1 MTNSLVCLW
10 NLDFFVFRRS
20 AEADPGLV
28 DQVEAKAHT
37 ISEKA
42 HQVIS
47 AKVSLAGDVKE
58 AVIDKT
64 IAGVEGVKE
73 ILAGTYFTS
82 KILQTI

>member
-1 MTNSLVCLW
+1 M
-10 NLDFFVFRRS
+10 
-20 AEADPGLV
+20 

-82 KILQTI
+82 KKSKMEFLEISGTRPMCTIQ

>member
-1 MTNSLVCLW
+1 M
-10 NLDFFVFRRS
+10 
-20 AEADPGLV
+20 

-37 ISEKA
+37 ISEAA

-73 ILAGTYFTS
+73 ILAGTYFTP

>member
-1 MTNSLVCLW
+1 M
-10 NLDFFVFRRS
+10 
-20 AEADPGLV
+20 

-37 ISEKA
+37 ISEAA

-64 IAGVEGVKE
+64 VAGVEGVKE
-73 ILAGTYFTS
+73 ILAGTYLTRVRYFSSDLASAMTVS
-82 KILQTI
+82 CFNCNIFLDFKENQTF